1 MLYETLSVAPC
12 REHASECGVWPS
24 WVQVVGVSG
33 SARAH
38 LYWTRGE
45 AAGRTRRGAARRGT
59 SRGGVPARSI
69 TAVGRSDIL
78 VIKTAAASTSDFVF
92 LSISIM
98 EHLLGILL
106 TLKSSFPSLTG
117 IVGKPS

>member
-1 MLYETLSVAPC
+1 M
-12 REHASECGVWPS
+12 
-24 WVQVVGVSG
+24 SG

-45 AAGRTRRGAARRGT
+45 ADGSTRRGAARRGT

-78 VIKTAAASTSDFVF
+78 VIKTAAASTSDFVL